1 LIRSGMLLPSR
12 SSSSTSGFV
21 VVPRRYIYVR
31 TYTQVRK
38 RAMMTSTPLVLVHG
52 NPENDAVWG
61 PLLVELGRDNAFT
74 LSPPGFGV
82 PASTTFPATV
92 DGYAAWLVSQLE
104 SFGEPVDL
112 VGHDWGGVHAIRVAM
127 TRPDLIRSWASDA
140 LGVYAE
146 DYVWH
151 PAAQVWQQPGAGE
164 ASVKELFGGTLEQ
177 RIDVVGGLGMTGP
190 TAVRVAAGMDD
201 GMGTAVLSLLRSA
214 TQPAMAEIGRG
225 LAKAQERKG
234 LAIVAT
240 HDLENS
246 NGTVTQHRV
255 AADAAGAQV
264 AMLDVGH
271 WWPVQ
276 DPAPVAQALLGFW
289 AQLRAEAVGTT
300 IKERGPAARVHHGC
314 PGP

>member
-1 LIRSGMLLPSR
+1 
-12 SSSSTSGFV
+12 
-21 VVPRRYIYVR
+21 
-31 TYTQVRK
+31 
-38 RAMMTSTPLVLVHG
+38 MTSTPLVLVHG

-61 PLLVELGRDNAFT
+61 PLLGELGRDDAFT

-82 PASTTFPATV
+82 PASTTFRATV

-127 TRPDLIRSWASDA
+127 TRPDLLRSWASDA

-177 RIDVVGGLGMTGP
+177 RIAVVGSLGMTGP

-214 TQPAMAEIGRG
+214 AQPAMAQIGRG
-225 LAKAQERKG
+225 LSKARQRKG

-240 HDLENS
+240 QDLENS
-246 NGTVTQHRV
+246 NGTPEQHRV
-255 AADAAGAQV
+255 AADAAGTQV
-264 AMLDVGH
+264 AKLDVGH

-276 DPAPVAQALLGFW
+276 DPAPVARALLDFW
-289 AQLRAEAVGTT
+289 AQL
-300 IKERGPAARVHHGC
+300 PA
-314 PGP
+314 